1 MDWNGI
7 WNGMEWNEK
16 QNGMKY
22 GMECRMEW
30 NMELNGTE
38 LKGTKYEMEYNGIPF
53 WVKAYSTFLNLKVGL
68 GGFSEGIVIGNRRPV
83 SSKEMSSIEYLRE
96 AFCVTLL

>member
-1 MDWNGI
+1 
-7 WNGMEWNEK
+7 MEWT
-16 QNGMKY
+16 
-22 GMECRMEW
+22 
-30 NMELNGTE
+30 MELNGTE

-53 WVKAYSTFLNLKVGL
+53 WVKTYSTFLNLKVNL
-68 GGFSEGIVIGNRRPV
+68 RGFSEGIVIGNRRPV